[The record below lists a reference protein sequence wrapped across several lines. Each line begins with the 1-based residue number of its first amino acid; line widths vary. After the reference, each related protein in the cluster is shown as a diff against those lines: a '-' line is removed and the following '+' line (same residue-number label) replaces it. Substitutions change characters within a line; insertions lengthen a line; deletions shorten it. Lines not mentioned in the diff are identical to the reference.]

1 MTKEEPFTEFSGSSK
16 EDQACAKLFWQS
28 LTLHPPI
35 ESRLVSGDVHQR
47 LPKAGPGKQ
56 PRNYAHTKLQEDPKL
71 DKFLQ
76 RAHAEM
82 VHEESIKLTNQAIQR
97 HETLY
102 TFRQQKEERKK
113 KEAISQSVRKPVPE
127 DDSDYDAKDES
138 EIAAAMMEM
147 DSFDK
152 KLAEKG
158 ELDLD

>member
-1 MTKEEPFTEFSGSSK
+1 MTTVEPRTEFSGSSK

-56 PRNYAHTKLQEDPKL
+56 LPNYAHTKTDDDPKL
-71 DKFLQ
+71 DQFLS
-76 RAHAEM
+76 RAHGEM
-82 VHEESIKLTNQAIQR
+82 MYEESIKLTQKAIQR
-97 HETLY
+97 QETLY

-113 KEAISQSVRKPVPE
+113 KEAISQSVRRPVPE
-127 DDSDYDAKDES
+127 EDSDHDREEES
-138 EIAAAMMEM
+138 EIAAAMLEM
-147 DSFDK
+147 DKFDE

-158 ELDLD
+158 EIVMD